1 MRGTSR
7 LVVLLAVVVVVGLV
21 GAGRAGS
28 MATAQNGTPAPDG
41 GAPPAEAG
49 PDPRVRYEPLA
60 SGPVP
65 ALPGAPAELVLI
77 RLRIEP
83 GGTFALD
90 PGAPDATLYV
100 VRAGALTVRLAA
112 PVRVRRVGEI
122 TAEERAAAVAT
133 ADPGAPLEEAVAAG
147 ETVVV
152 GRDDS
157 FVVPPRTGGEL
168 RNEGSEPV
176 VVLAGTIVPGAAGTP
191 TP

>member
-7 LVVLLAVVVVVGLV
+7 LVLLLAVVVVGLV

-28 MATAQNGTPAPDG
+28 MALTQHGTPAPDG
-41 GAPPAEAG
+41 DAPPVEAG
-49 PDPRVRYEPLA
+49 PDPRVMYEPFA

-65 ALPGAPAELVLI
+65 ALPAAPEELVLI
-77 RLRIEP
+77 RLRLKP

-90 PGAPDATLYV
+90 PSDPGATLYV
-100 VRAGALTVRLAA
+100 VQAGTLTAHLTA

-122 TAEERAAAVAT
+122 TPEERAAAVAT
-133 ADPGAPLEEAVAAG
+133 VDPGAPLEEAVAAG
-147 ETVVV
+147 AAVAV
-152 GRDDS
+152 GPDDS
-157 FVVPPRTGGEL
+157 FVVPPWTGGEL